1 MNAERKIFKE
11 RQTGQSGNNTAKRE
25 YKGKKNGKEINMR
38 VIEGQ
43 KETERK
49 MAKKQ
54 EAQEKEDI
62 QNLEEKNIENWK
74 KMRVQ
79 EKGTK

>member
-1 MNAERKIFKE
+1 
-11 RQTGQSGNNTAKRE
+11 
-25 YKGKKNGKEINMR
+25 
-38 VIEGQ
+38 
-43 KETERK
+43 